1 MDFRRISRI
10 YVIGAPGAGKGSLCA
25 KLAADFGFHH
35 LSVGDL
41 LRQLARS
48 SSLKPKI
55 LSKIQQS
62 VLLDMEDLAP
72 ILRDAIA
79 DLRKDTQDKLRL
91 LIDGVPRMLEQA
103 APIEEAARMPDRSI
117 GSPDL
122 VLFFDCPGALARQ
135 RFLTRQLPGR
145 VDDGSTFDTRY
156 QQYYAEN
163 MRIVAY
169 YERRGVL
176 VKVDTSG
183 DVDCSYARLLQG
195 LASCAKGSSE
205 AAEASDED
213 VLD

>member
-48 SSLKPKI
+48 SSLKPEI

-72 ILRDAIA
+72 ILRDAIG
-79 DLRKDTQDKLRL
+79 DLKKDTQDKLRL
-91 LIDGVPRMLEQA
+91 LIDGVPRTLEQA
-103 APIEEAARMPDRSI
+103 APIEEAI
-117 GSPDL
+117 GSPEL

-145 VDDGSTFDTRY
+145 VDDGSIFDTRY
-156 QQYYAEN
+156 QQYCAEN
-163 MRIVAY
+163 TRIVAY

-195 LASCAKGSSE
+195 LASYMKGRSE